1 MILKISKTEQ
11 ESKISL
17 QNIEKTQEK
26 VLSTL
31 KNQNSISIYAG
42 NTTLAFAI
50 IILTICIIIFPIID
64 FINYI
69 QLRKVNKTARVETEN
84 SQCLSDAE
92 INETSFIDS
101 TEKIKNF
108 KTRKIK
114 KVKSRIWRY

>member
-1 MILKISKTEQ
+1 MISKISKIQQ

-42 NTTLAFAI
+42 NTTSAFAI

-64 FINYI
+64 FINFI
-69 QLRKVNKTARVETEN
+69 QFRKAKKIVRVETEN
-84 SQCLSDAE
+84 SQCLSNVK
-92 INETSFIDS
+92 INETNFIDS
-101 TEKIKNF
+101 TEKIINF

-114 KVKSRIWRY
+114 NIKSRIWRY

>member
-1 MILKISKTEQ
+1 MISKISKIQQ

-42 NTTLAFAI
+42 NTTSAFAI

-64 FINYI
+64 FINFI
-69 QLRKVNKTARVETEN
+69 QFRKEKKIVRVETEN
-84 SQCLSDAE
+84 SQCLSDVE